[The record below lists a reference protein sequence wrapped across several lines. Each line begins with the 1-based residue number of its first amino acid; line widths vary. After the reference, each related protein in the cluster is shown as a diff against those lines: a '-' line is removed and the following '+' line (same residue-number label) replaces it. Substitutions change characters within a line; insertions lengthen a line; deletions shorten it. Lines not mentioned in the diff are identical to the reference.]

1 MRGRALTSNEHAAEE
16 GRATLHRHMETD
28 CFLIILLTVWCLKPC
43 QRWLPSLPVA
53 DSLQMGPIICPCAH
67 ALGQPPPQDFGQ
79 NQPQVERWQM
89 RQKQRLEQSCT
100 CLDSPN
106 PCENESRAACWGTR
120 GCGCRTK
127 NPAAHWPQ
135 RMGAPSRGHHVGPPS
150 SWTSKVKKAGGILRL
165 WTPGASL
172 CSTRLLTVQAPYE
185 NSLPSPTQSSVS
197 VYKDMAKGV
206 AKHSPR
212 LKYPLPEPR

>member
-1 MRGRALTSNEHAAEE
+1 MSAVAPVSPRGRQLANGANHLPLRSCPWAAS
-16 GRATLHRHMETD
+16 
-28 CFLIILLTVWCLKPC
+28 
-43 QRWLPSLPVA
+43 PSGLWA
-53 DSLQMGPIICPCAH
+53 E
-67 ALGQPPPQDFGQ
+67 
-79 NQPQVERWQM
+79 PQVERWQM

-106 PCENESRAACWGTR
+106 PCENEARAACWGTR

-127 NPAAHWPQ
+127 NPTAHWPQ